1 MKGTIDG
8 RRDLCGGRRS
18 TDDFTAAHNMEGK
31 FFRSVCYST
40 DGDYVIGGGRSKY
53 ICIYELRGKTLVR
66 KYALTQNR
74 SLEVVII
81 MRR

>member
-40 DGDYVIGGGRSKY
+40 DGEKVCSHAESIVRSSDYNEEMSSRVY
-53 ICIYELRGKTLVR
+53 
-66 KYALTQNR
+66 
-74 SLEVVII
+74 
-81 MRR
+81 